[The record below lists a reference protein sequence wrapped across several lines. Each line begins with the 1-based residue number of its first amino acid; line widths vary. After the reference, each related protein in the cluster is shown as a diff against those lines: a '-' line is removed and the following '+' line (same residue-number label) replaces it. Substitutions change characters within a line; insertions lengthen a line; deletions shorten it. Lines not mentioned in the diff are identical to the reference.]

1 MPYERID
8 MYNNPHLIQELK
20 KAYINGTLF
29 PDTNTPV
36 SESLFPDPDTTGG
49 VDTPVYH
56 NPDIENSAEECI
68 KEG

>member
-8 MYNNPHLIQELK
+8 KYNNPHLIQELK
-20 KAYINGTLF
+20 KAHINGTLF
-29 PDTNTPV
+29 PETNTPV
-36 SESLFPDPDTTGG
+36 SESLFPDPDTTGA
-49 VDTPVYH
+49 VDTPVSH